1 MEFVCFAYLTRVSQL
16 WDTKFGFV
24 QVITQQSLLSTGV
37 VIEEDYLR
45 VGWIIDFMSSR
56 IVAW

>member
-24 QVITQQSLLSTGV
+24 QVITQQSLLSTSV